1 MRVIGLYF
9 IFCRVSKIH
18 KSEEKDNREEGHTKT
33 AESCTANI
41 CHSMQ
46 SLAIRPQLPKSLE
59 YREPTS
65 TYSIVDPDTT
75 RLSQT
80 CPPYFYKTQL
90 PATIPAVLQK
100 RPVTENMTD
109 FRHQQSNHVKQIS
122 SLHLTNSRRY
132 EGRIS
137 LISALRRCSNITGDW
152 SKISLYNIN
161 RKSFLPLLLFDA
173 MILNC

>member
-18 KSEEKDNREEGHTKT
+18 KSEEKDNREEGHNKT
-33 AESCTANI
+33 AESCTNR

-46 SLAIRPQLPKSLE
+46 NSEIRPQLPQSLE
-59 YREPTS
+59 YPEPA
-65 TYSIVDPDTT
+65 SIVDSDPT

-100 RPVTENMTD
+100 RPVTENPTD
-109 FRHQQSNHVKQIS
+109 FRHQQSNHVKLIR
-122 SLHLTNSRRY
+122 SLHLPNSRKY

-137 LISALRRCSNITGDW
+137 LISALRRCSNIGGDW

-161 RKSFLPLLLFDA
+161 RKSLLPLLLFDA